1 MGNQNP
7 SKNANNDTSNTE
19 QFKNLYFLNDSPQEI
34 YSSSSNAIF
43 KLTTSVDDTYTKLK
57 DIQSG
62 TTGSVSKILHK
73 ELNIQRALKY
83 INVKD
88 NPKLLNEAKREI
100 SILKNLDHPNI
111 EKIYEYYEKENDSIN
126 IVMELIDGKELFDT
140 LVKINHF
147 TEQQTAI
154 IMYQLFSCIK
164 YCHDNGIIHRDIKA
178 ENIIV
183 QDEKHLYV
191 KLIDFGSCEI
201 LTSTKLTSNYKVGSP
216 SYIAPEI
223 LNGEDYDYCCDIW
236 SLGVLMYYLLCGNKP
251 FTGNNEEEIYKAI
264 KTKELKFKDK
274 SWDNVSNEAKN
285 LIKSMLVK
293 NKKNRININQALRS
307 DWIKKFIY
315 FNIDNSQGIHD
326 EKYLKENIVSN
337 IIKFKNINQ
346 IQLLALFYVIHNRI
360 DFNHNDDIKQ
370 ITKEF
375 YYYDKD
381 GDGKLSEDELYEM
394 LQDGGVSKEDLNH
407 IMNDIWSVFGDN
419 KGKSLSYE
427 SLILLSLNNKKEL
440 INDKIIQKLFMLID
454 TQKSLKIKMED
465 LKDVYEGKEEL
476 EKKTINPIVWENF
489 YKKMGLNNQEPI
501 TYTMFSK
508 YLKNLDL

>member
-1 MGNQNP
+1 MGN
-7 SKNANNDTSNTE
+7 KNVNNNSDSADSE
-19 QFKNLYFLNDSPQEI
+19 PFKSSYFLNDSPQEI
-34 YSSSSNAIF
+34 HSSSSNVIF
-43 KLTTSVDDTYTKLK
+43 KLTTDVYDTYTQLK

-73 ELNIQRALKY
+73 DLGIQRALKR

-111 EKIYEYYEKENDSIN
+111 EKIYEFYEKENDSIN
-126 IVMELIDGKELFDT
+126 IVMELIDGKELFDH
-140 LVKINHF
+140 LIKINHF

-154 IMYQLFSCIK
+154 IMYQIFSSIK

-178 ENIIV
+178 ENIIL
-183 QDEKHLYV
+183 QDEKYFFV

-201 LTSTKLTSNYKVGSP
+201 LTNTKLTTNYKVGSP

-251 FTGNNEEEIYKAI
+251 FVGNSEEEIYKAI

-274 SWDNVSNEAKN
+274 LWDTISNEAKN

-293 NKKNRININQALRS
+293 NKKKRININQALHS
-307 DWIKKFIY
+307 DWINN
-315 FNIDNSQGIHD
+315 NININNQKQIHD
-326 EKYLKENIVSN
+326 EKNFKEKIIANIL
-337 IIKFKNINQ
+337 KFKNINQ

-360 DFNHNDDIKQ
+360 DFNKNDEIKQ

-375 YYYDKD
+375 YFYDKD
-381 GDGKLSEDELYEM
+381 GDGKLSEEEFYQL
-394 LQDGGVSKEDLNH
+394 LLDGGVTKEDLNH
-407 IMNDIWSVFGDN
+407 VINDIWNIFGDN
-419 KGKSLSYE
+419 KGKFLSYE
-427 SLILLSLNNKKEL
+427 SFILLSLDNKKEL
-440 INDKIIQKLFMLID
+440 LNDKIIQKIFMLID
-454 TQKSLKIKMED
+454 KKKTLKIKMED
-465 LKDVYEGKEEL
+465 LKDIYEGQEEL

-489 YKKMGLNNQEPI
+489 YKKMELNNQEPI
-501 TYTMFSK
+501 TYSMFNK
-508 YLKNLDL
+508 YLKNIDL